1 VDVLKVG
8 EFKSETLNAQ
18 CQHSNIQFGTEQLNV
33 ERQTLRVER
42 LNMRSGN
49 PALIKLIRAEI
60 QKRGPVSFAWFMEQ
74 ALYHPEHGYYS
85 SGQCAIGRYGDY
97 FTNVSVG
104 PLFGRLLTTQFAEM
118 WERLGENFVIVEQG
132 AHHGDFA
139 RDVLESAAKYR
150 PDFFAALQYRIV
162 EPFPILQDRQ
172 SRTLAEFEDK
182 IEWRAS
188 IESLDPFTGVHFS
201 NELLDSMPVRL
212 IGQSKEKL
220 VDLEGDGFVLIER
233 ALSNGATACRPPRKK
248 GAFNQPALDWIDNV
262 GAKLRRGYVLAV
274 DYGHLSNEFDASI
287 QVRSQH
293 RHLDSPFE
301 RIGHADI
308 TMHVDWMSVAE
319 RGRATGLHVAGF
331 TDQHHF
337 LTGILSEWPEIIQSR
352 LLDVDSKM
360 KRELQTLLHPE
371 MLGRSFQ
378 ALALAKNVDPDAL
391 RLASFKFAGQLP
403 SALDF

>member
-1 VDVLKVG
+1 
-8 EFKSETLNAQ
+8 
-18 CQHSNIQFGTEQLNV
+18 LNV

-42 LNMRSGN
+42 LNTRSGN

-60 QKRGPVSFAWFMEQ
+60 QRRGPVSFARFMEQ

-85 SGQCAIGRYGDY
+85 SGQCAIGRHGDY

-104 PLFGRLLTTQFAEM
+104 PFFGRLLTAQFAEM
-118 WERLGENFVIVEQG
+118 WERLGETENFVIVEQG

-150 PDFFAALQYRIV
+150 PDFFAALRYRIV

-172 SRTLAEFEDK
+172 SQTLAEFEDK

-188 IESLDPFTGVHFS
+188 INSLDPFTGVHFS

-212 IGQSKEKL
+212 IGHSKEKL
-220 VDLEGDGFVLIER
+220 VDLEGDEFVLIER
-233 ALSNGATACRPPRKK
+233 PLSNGATASRPPRKK
-248 GAFNQPALDWIDNV
+248 GAFNQPALEWIDNV
-262 GAKLRRGYVLAV
+262 AAKLQRGYVLAV
-274 DYGHLSNEFDASI
+274 DYGHLSNEFDARI

-308 TMHVDWMSVAE
+308 TIHVDWMSVSE
-319 RGRATGLHVAGF
+319 RAQAKGLHVAGF

-337 LTGILSEWPEIIQSR
+337 LTGIISEWPEIIHSH
-352 LLDVDSKM
+352 LLEVDSKM

-378 ALALAKNVDPDAL
+378 ALGLAKNVDPGAL
-391 RLASFKFAGQLP
+391 RLAGFKFARELR
-403 SALDF
+403 SALDL

>member
-1 VDVLKVG
+1 LK
-8 EFKSETLNAQ
+8 TRN
-18 CQHSNIQFGTEQLNV
+18 
-33 ERQTLRVER
+33 
-42 LNMRSGN
+42 GN

-60 QKRGPVSFAWFMEQ
+60 EKRGPVSFAWFMEQ
-74 ALYHPEHGYYS
+74 ALYHPAHGYYS
-85 SGQCAIGRYGDY
+85 SGQCAIGRHGDY

-104 PLFGRLLTTQFAEM
+104 PLFGRLLTAQFAEM
-118 WERLGENFVIVEQG
+118 WERLGETESFVIVEQG

-139 RDVLESAAKYR
+139 HDVLESAAKYR
-150 PDFFAALQYRIV
+150 PNFFTALRYRIV

-172 SRTLAEFEDK
+172 LQTLAEFEDK
-182 IEWRAS
+182 IDWRAS
-188 IESLDPFTGVHFS
+188 IDCLDPFAGVHFS

-212 IGQSKEKL
+212 IGHGNETV
-220 VDLEGDGFVLIER
+220 VDLEGDGFTLVER
-233 ALSNGATACRPPRKK
+233 PLLKGATPSKTPRKK
-248 GAFNQPALDWIDNV
+248 GAFNQPALDWIDNIA
-262 GAKLRRGYVLAV
+262 AKLRRGYVLAV

-352 LLDVDSKM
+352 LLEVDSKM

-378 ALALAKNVDPDAL
+378 VLALAKNVDAGAL
-391 RLASFKFAGQLP
+391 RLAGFKFARELR
-403 SALDF
+403 SALEF